1 MDVREYEKIKQGYV
15 RFTDEEFALFMRQ
28 HAFEELDA
36 QIECIYYNE
45 PDEVGDKFLESLTE
59 ETVGSI
65 VEDYIER
72 FYDETGWKRDE
83 MMANAIQDY
92 TGFVR

>member
-1 MDVREYEKIKQGYV
+1 MNASEYERVKQGYM
-15 RFTDEEFALFMRQ
+15 RFTDDEFALFMRQ

-36 QIECIYYNE
+36 QIECIYSNE
-45 PDEVGDKFLESLTE
+45 PDEVGDAFMEGLTE
-59 ETVGSI
+59 EIVGSI

-83 MMANAIQDY
+83 MMSNAIQDY